1 MPARFCFKQ
10 PYFRATFAPPLPHPS
25 QLKVHAALFLVA
37 LLYAM
42 SYTLAKDVMPQ
53 YLLPKGFILLRIL
66 GALTL
71 VVFYH
76 LAFVRERVRSMRDFG
91 YMAICA
97 LFGVAANMVLFFEGL
112 SRTSPVDASLIMVT
126 TPILVLLIGFVL
138 KTEKPGWQKI
148 IGVLLGTLGAALLI
162 TGAHHEDTRASVAGN
177 LMVMLNAA
185 SFALYLVLVKPLMM
199 RYHAMTVMLWTFFF
213 GMLFVAPLGVSDL
226 HHAFWEKLSPWNWTE
241 VVIIVIGITFVA
253 YTLNAWALKYVR
265 SSVVGSYVYLQPLL
279 ATIIAVGSGKYEL
292 HLLQVLYGLLIFA
305 GVFLVSMRQQTRLK
319 EDTI

>member
-1 MPARFCFKQ
+1 MSSPS
-10 PYFRATFAPPLPHPS
+10 PL
-25 QLKVHAALFLVA
+25 KIHAALFTVA

-42 SYTLAKDVMPQ
+42 SYTLAKDLMPH

-66 GALTL
+66 GALAI
-71 VVFYH
+71 VVVYH
-76 LAFVRERVRSMRDFG
+76 LGLVRERVRSWRDFG

-126 TPILVLLIGFVL
+126 TPILVLLIGFAL

-148 IGVLLGTLGAALLI
+148 LGVALGTIGAALLI
-162 TGAHHEDTRASVAGN
+162 TGAHHEDMKASVAGN

-185 SFALYLVLVKPLMM
+185 SFALYLVLVRPLMQ

-213 GMLFVAPLGVSDL
+213 GMIFVAPFGVGELNQSL
-226 HHAFWEKLSPWNWTE
+226 WGSLSAWNWVE
-241 VVIIVIGITFVA
+241 VGIIVIGITFVA
-253 YTLNAWALKYVR
+253 YSLNVWALRYVR

-292 HLLQVLYGLLIFA
+292 HLLLVLYGLLIFA
-305 GVFLVSMRQQTRLK
+305 GVFLVSMRQK
-319 EDTI
+319 EKTAGT